1 MFSTH
6 VRKRSLLTDGLNSEI
21 YMLVSCGLMKSD
33 SCFDREVHV
42 NVLYVPITTE
52 PTWKMR
58 EVCGMKHRRV
68 HPCTLI
74 LATYT
79 KIAKC

>member
-1 MFSTH
+1 
-6 VRKRSLLTDGLNSEI
+6 
-21 YMLVSCGLMKSD
+21 MKSD